1 MRPLGKITL
10 ILAFCLC
17 SLFAWNSPRAYGEQK
32 EGVKTFQDR
41 HLLFKWEYDLSREKE
56 VAVKGMVKNI
66 NGFKFESVR
75 VSITGLDPEE
85 KRLNTKLQPL
95 LDLEINESDEFEI
108 IVPRDGREKSFLFTY
123 EYKFY
128 LDGKAPIASPSG
140 PNSMIGWFQDSPDP
154 AAVPKMVMDPPPYRK
169 NK

>member
-1 MRPLGKITL
+1 MRSIVKTIL
-10 ILAFCLC
+10 IFVFSLY
-17 SLFAWNSPRAYGEQK
+17 SLFAWNSPRTYGEQK
-32 EGVKTFQDR
+32 EEVKTFQDR
-41 HLLFKWEYDLSREKE
+41 HLLFKWEYDLSKEKE
-56 VAVKGMVKNI
+56 ITIRGTVKNI

-75 VSITGLDPEE
+75 LSITGLDSEE

-95 LDLEINESDEFEI
+95 MSLEINESDEFEI
-108 IVPRDGREKSFLFTY
+108 IVPTDGREKSFLFTY

-154 AAVPKMVMDPPPYRK
+154 ATVPKMVMDPPPYRRK
-169 NK
+169 K